1 MSILLIMTQISQNT
15 SRRLPAEWEE
25 QSFVQLTFPHQNS
38 DWKNDLELV
47 TPVFIEIVTQ
57 ITRFENVLLVCQD
70 KVETEK
76 LFQNSSLNLDR
87 KQFERITFVEIDS
100 NDTWARDHGAMTVL
114 ETTPNEENKDKEKK
128 IHLDF
133 AFNGW
138 GNKFEASK
146 DNLITQNLVKENY
159 LKDKVEV
166 IDFVLEGGSIESD
179 GEGTILTTSECLLS
193 KERNPN
199 FSREEIE
206 TKVKNYFGATRI
218 LWLEHGALEGD
229 DTDAHVDTLAR
240 LCPSNT
246 ICYVAP
252 PTDKSDSHYSS
263 LKKMEEELKS
273 LKTVDN
279 NWYKLIPLPFAPAAY
294 HEEDNRRLPATY
306 ANFLIINEAV
316 LVPTYENIELDNLAF
331 SQIKKA
337 FPDREIIGINC
348 LPIIRQHGSLHC
360 LTMQFPK

>member
-1 MSILLIMTQISQNT
+1 MAKNSSI

-25 QSFVQLTFPHQNS
+25 QSYVQLTFPHQNS
-38 DWKNDLELV
+38 DWKDDLELV

-57 ITRFENVLLVCQD
+57 ITRFESVLLVCQN
-70 KVETEK
+70 KIETEK
-76 LFQNSSLNLDR
+76 LFSSLLNQN
-87 KQFERITFVEIDS
+87 KEQFEKITFVEIDS
-100 NDTWARDHGAMTVL
+100 NDTWARDHGAMTVF
-114 ETTPNEENKDKEKK
+114 ENNLDKEEK

-133 AFNGW
+133 TFNGW
-138 GNKFEASK
+138 GNKFEATK
-146 DNLITQNLVKENY
+146 DNLITQNLKKENY
-159 LKDKVEV
+159 LKGKVEQ

-179 GEGTILTTSECLLS
+179 GKGTILTTSECLLS

-199 FSREEIE
+199 LSREEIE
-206 TKVKNYFGATRI
+206 TKVKSYFGANRI

-240 LCPSNT
+240 LCPNDT

-252 PTDKSDSHYSS
+252 PTDKNDSHYSS
-263 LKKMEEELKS
+263 LKKMEEELKY

-279 NWYKLIPLPFAPAAY
+279 NSYKLIPLPFAPAAY
-294 HEEDNRRLPATY
+294 HEEDNRRLPSTY

-316 LVPTYENIELDNLAF
+316 LVPTYENKDLDNLAL

-337 FPDREIIGINC
+337 FPNREIIGINC

>member
-1 MSILLIMTQISQNT
+1 MSKNSSI

-25 QSFVQLTFPHQNS
+25 QSFVQLTFPHPNS
-38 DWKNDLELV
+38 DWKDDLELV
-47 TPVFIEIVTQ
+47 TPVFIEIVSQ
-57 ITRFENVLLVCQD
+57 ITRFEKVLLVCQN
-70 KVETEK
+70 KIETQK
-76 LFQNSSLNLDR
+76 LFKNLDE
-87 KQFERITFVEIDS
+87 KQFDKITFVEIDS
-100 NDTWARDHGAMTVL
+100 NDTWARDHGAITVF
-114 ETTPNEENKDKEKK
+114 ENSVDKQEK

-133 AFNGW
+133 TFNGW

-146 DNLITQNLVKENY
+146 DNLITQKLKNENH
-159 LKDKVEV
+159 LKDKVEK

-179 GEGTILTTSECLLS
+179 GKGTILTTSECLLS

-206 TKVKNYFGATRI
+206 AKVKNYFGAERI
-218 LWLEHGALEGD
+218 LWLDHGALEGD
-229 DTDAHVDTLAR
+229 DTDAHIDTLAR
-240 LCPSNT
+240 LCSDDT

-252 PTDKSDSHYSS
+252 PTDTSDSHYESM
-263 LKKMEEELKS
+263 KKMEEELRQ

-279 NWYKLIPLPFAPAAY
+279 NSYKLIPLPFAPAAY

-316 LVPTYENIELDNLAF
+316 LVPTYENEELDKLAL

-337 FPDREIIGINC
+337 FPNREIIGINC

>member
-1 MSILLIMTQISQNT
+1 MVQISST
-15 SRRLPAEWEE
+15 ISRRLPAEWEE
-25 QSFVQLTFPHQNS
+25 QSFIQLTFPHQDS
-38 DWKNDLELV
+38 DWKDDLEFV
-47 TPVFIEIVTQ
+47 KPVFIEIVTQ
-57 ITRFENVLLVCQD
+57 ITRFENALLVCQD
-70 KVETEK
+70 KSETQK
-76 LFQNSSLNLDR
+76 LFQNLD
-87 KQFERITFVEIDS
+87 KQQFDRITFAQIDS
-100 NDTWARDHGAMTVL
+100 NDTWARDHGAITVFDTL
-114 ETTPNEENKDKEKK
+114 LDKEEK

-146 DNLITQNLVKENY
+146 DNVITQNLKKENY
-159 LKDKVEV
+159 LKGKVKQ

-179 GEGTILTTSECLLS
+179 GKGTILTTSECLLS

-206 TKVKNYFGATRI
+206 IKVKNYFGANRI
-218 LWLEHGALEGD
+218 LWLENGALEGD

-240 LCPSNT
+240 LCPDDT

-252 PTDKSDSHYSS
+252 PTDKKDSHYDS
-263 LKKMEEELKS
+263 LKKMEEELKN
-273 LKTVDN
+273 LKTIDN
-279 NWYKLIPLPFAPAAY
+279 NSYKLIPLPFAPAAY

-306 ANFLIINEAV
+306 ANFLIINKAV
-316 LVPTYENIELDNLAF
+316 LVPTYEDNQENAELDTLAL

-337 FPDREIIGINC
+337 FPGREVIGINC

>member
-1 MSILLIMTQISQNT
+1 MSENSSI

-25 QSFVQLTFPHQNS
+25 QSYVQLTFPHQNS

-47 TPVFIEIVTQ
+47 TPVFVEIVIQ
-57 ITRFENVLLVCQD
+57 ITRFENVLLVCQN
-70 KVETEK
+70 KSETEK
-76 LFQNSSLNLDR
+76 LFQNSLLNNSK
-87 KQFERITFVEIDS
+87 KQFDKITFVEIDS
-100 NDTWARDHGAMTVL
+100 NDTWARDHGAITVL
-114 ETTPNEENKDKEKK
+114 ENGEK
-128 IHLDF
+128 IHLNF
-133 AFNGW
+133 TFNGW

-146 DNLITQNLVKENY
+146 DNLITQNLKKENY
-159 LKDKVEV
+159 LKGKVEE

-206 TKVKNYFGATRI
+206 TKVKKYFGAERI

-229 DTDAHVDTLAR
+229 DTDAHIDTLAR
-240 LCPSNT
+240 LCPNET

-252 PTDKSDSHYSS
+252 PTDKSDSHYES
-263 LKKMEEELKS
+263 LQKMEEELKN

-279 NWYKLIPLPFAPAAY
+279 NSYKLLPLPFAPVAY

-306 ANFLIINEAV
+306 ANFLIINGAV
-316 LVPTYENIELDNLAF
+316 LVPTYENDQENRDLDNLAL

-337 FPDREIIGINC
+337 FPNREIIGINC

>member
-1 MSILLIMTQISQNT
+1 MSENIKKK
-15 SRRLPAEWEE
+15 SRRLPAEWEK

-38 DWKNDLELV
+38 DWKDDLELV
-47 TPVFIEIVTQ
+47 TPVFIEIITQ
-57 ITRFENVLLVCQD
+57 ITRFENVLLVCQN
-70 KVETEK
+70 KIETEK
-76 LFQNSSLNLDR
+76 LFHNLDK
-87 KQFERITFVEIDS
+87 KQFDRIVFVQINS
-100 NDTWARDHGAMTVL
+100 NDTWARDYGAMTIL
-114 ETTPNEENKDKEKK
+114 EKNSDGNEKK

-133 AFNGW
+133 TFNGW
-138 GNKFEASK
+138 GNKFEATK
-146 DNLITQNLVKENY
+146 DNLITQNLKNENY
-159 LKDKVEV
+159 LKSKVNE

-179 GEGTILTTSECLLS
+179 GKGTILTTSECLLS

-206 TKVKNYFGATRI
+206 TKIKKYFGANRI
-218 LWLEHGALEGD
+218 LWLENGGLEGD

-240 LCPSNT
+240 LCPNDT

-252 PTDKSDSHYSS
+252 PMDKSDSHYSS
-263 LKKMEEELKS
+263 LKKMEDELKNF
-273 LKTVDN
+273 KTVDN
-279 NWYKLIPLPFAPAAY
+279 NSYKLIPLPFAPAAY
-294 HEEDNRRLPATY
+294 HEEDNRRLPSTY

-316 LVPTYENIELDNLAF
+316 LVPTYENKELDNLAL

-337 FPDREIIGINC
+337 FPTREIIGINC

>member
-1 MSILLIMTQISQNT
+1 MSVILLQIMSENSSI

-38 DWKNDLELV
+38 DWKDDLELV
-47 TPVFIEIVTQ
+47 IPVFIEIVTQ

-70 KVETEK
+70 KSETEK
-76 LFQNSSLNLDR
+76 LFSSLLNENK
-87 KQFERITFVEIDS
+87 KQFEKITFVEIDS
-100 NDTWARDHGAMTVL
+100 DDTWARDHGAMTVFQNG
-114 ETTPNEENKDKEKK
+114 EK

-133 AFNGW
+133 TFNGW

-146 DNLITQNLVKENY
+146 DNLITQNLKKENY
-159 LKDKVEV
+159 LKGKVEQ

-206 TKVKNYFGATRI
+206 TKVKSYFGANRI

-229 DTDAHVDTLAR
+229 DTDAHIDTLAR
-240 LCPSNT
+240 LCPNDT

-252 PTDKSDSHYSS
+252 PTDKSDSHYKSM
-263 LKKMEEELKS
+263 KKMEEELES
-273 LKTVDN
+273 LKTRDN
-279 NWYKLIPLPFAPAAY
+279 NSYKLIPLPFAPAAY
-294 HEEDNRRLPATY
+294 HDEDNRRLPATY
-306 ANFLIINEAV
+306 ANFLIINKAI
-316 LVPTYENIELDNLAF
+316 LVPTYENRDLDNLAL
-331 SQIKKA
+331 SQIQKA

>member
-1 MSILLIMTQISQNT
+1 MSQNSSI

-38 DWKNDLELV
+38 DWKEDLELV

-70 KVETEK
+70 KTKTEK
-76 LFQNSSLNLDR
+76 LFKNLEQ

-100 NDTWARDHGAMTVL
+100 NDTWARDHGAMTVFQDG
-114 ETTPNEENKDKEKK
+114 EK

-133 AFNGW
+133 TFNGW

-146 DNLITQNLVKENY
+146 DNLITQNLKKENY
-159 LKDKVEV
+159 LKGKVEG

-199 FSREEIE
+199 FSREEID
-206 TKVKNYFGATRI
+206 TKVKSYFGAERI

-240 LCPSNT
+240 LCSKDT

-252 PTDKSDSHYSS
+252 PTDKSDSHYETM
-263 LKKMEEELKS
+263 KKMEEELKN

-279 NWYKLIPLPFAPAAY
+279 NSYKLIPLPFAPAAY

-316 LVPTYENIELDNLAF
+316 LVPTYENKELDELAL
-331 SQIKKA
+331 SQVKKA
-337 FPDREIIGINC
+337 FPNREIIGINC

>member
-1 MSILLIMTQISQNT
+1 MSKNSSI

-38 DWKNDLELV
+38 DWKDDLELV

-57 ITRFENVLLVCQD
+57 ITRFENVLLVCQN

-76 LFQNSSLNLDR
+76 LFQNSLLNENK
-87 KQFERITFVEIDS
+87 KQFDRITFVEMDS

-114 ETTPNEENKDKEKK
+114 ETISDKEEK

-133 AFNGW
+133 TFNGW

-146 DNLITQNLVKENY
+146 DNLITQNLKKENY
-159 LKDKVEV
+159 LKGKVEQ

-199 FSREEIE
+199 FSREEID
-206 TKVKNYFGATRI
+206 TKVKSYFGANRI

-240 LCPSNT
+240 LCSKDT

-252 PTDKSDSHYSS
+252 PTDKNDSHYES
-263 LKKMEEELKS
+263 LQKMEEELKN

-279 NWYKLIPLPFAPAAY
+279 NSYKLIPLPFAPAAY
-294 HEEDNRRLPATY
+294 HEEDNRRLPSTY
-306 ANFLIINEAV
+306 ANFLIINDAV
-316 LVPTYENIELDNLAF
+316 LVPTYEDIELDKLAL
-331 SQIKKA
+331 SQVKKA
-337 FPDREIIGINC
+337 FPTREIIGINC

>member
-1 MSILLIMTQISQNT
+1 MSENSFT

-38 DWKNDLELV
+38 DWKDDLELV
-47 TPVFIEIVTQ
+47 IPVFIEIITQ
-57 ITRFENVLLVCQD
+57 ITRFENVLLVCQN
-70 KVETEK
+70 KIETEK
-76 LFQNSSLNLDR
+76 LLQESLINENK
-87 KQFERITFVEIDS
+87 KQFERITFVKIDS
-100 NDTWARDHGAMTVL
+100 NDTWARDHGAITVFQNG
-114 ETTPNEENKDKEKK
+114 EQ

-133 AFNGW
+133 TFNGW

-146 DNLITQNLVKENY
+146 DNLITQNLKKENY
-159 LKDKVEV
+159 LKGKVNQV
-166 IDFVLEGGSIESD
+166 DFVLEGGSIESD

-206 TKVKNYFGATRI
+206 TKVKKYFGAERI

-229 DTDAHVDTLAR
+229 DTDAHIDTLAR
-240 LCPSNT
+240 LCPKNT

-252 PTDKSDSHYSS
+252 PIDKNDSHYES
-263 LKKMEEELKS
+263 LQKMEEELKR
-273 LKTVDN
+273 LKTKN
-279 NWYKLIPLPFAPAAY
+279 NKSYKLISLPFAPAAY

-316 LVPTYENIELDNLAF
+316 LVPTYENTELDNLAL

-337 FPDREIIGINC
+337 FPNREIIGVNC

>member
-1 MSILLIMTQISQNT
+1 MIQISST
-15 SRRLPAEWEE
+15 ISRRLPAEWEE
-25 QSFVQLTFPHQNS
+25 QSYVQLTFPHQNS
-38 DWKNDLELV
+38 DWKDDLELV

-70 KVETEK
+70 KSETEK
-76 LFQNSSLNLDR
+76 LFINLDK
-87 KQFERITFVEIDS
+87 KQFDKITFVEIDS
-100 NDTWARDHGAMTVL
+100 NDTWARDHGAITVF
-114 ETTPNEENKDKEKK
+114 EKNNDKEEK

-133 AFNGW
+133 TFNGW
-138 GNKFEASK
+138 GNKFEATK
-146 DNLITQNLVKENY
+146 DNLITQNLKKENY
-159 LKDKVEV
+159 LKYKVEK

-206 TKVKNYFGATRI
+206 TKVKSYFGAERI

-229 DTDAHVDTLAR
+229 DTDAHIDTLAR
-240 LCPSNT
+240 LCPNDT

-252 PTDKSDSHYSS
+252 PTDKSDSHYESM
-263 LKKMEEELKS
+263 KKMEDELKN
-273 LKTVDN
+273 LKTIN
-279 NWYKLIPLPFAPAAY
+279 NNSCKLIPLPFAPAAY

-316 LVPTYENIELDNLAF
+316 LVPTYENRDLDNLAL

-337 FPDREIIGINC
+337 FPNREIIGINC

>member
-1 MSILLIMTQISQNT
+1 MSVLLVMTQISPST

-38 DWKNDLELV
+38 DWKEDLELV
-47 TPVFIEIVTQ
+47 TPIFIEIVTQ
-57 ITRFENVLLVCQD
+57 ITRFENVLLVCQN
-70 KVETEK
+70 KAETEK
-76 LFQNSSLNLDR
+76 LFQGLDK
-87 KQFERITFVEIDS
+87 KQFDKITFAQIDS
-100 NDTWARDHGAMTVL
+100 NDTWARDHGAITVF
-114 ETTPNEENKDKEKK
+114 ETSSDNEEK

-146 DNLITQNLVKENY
+146 DNQITQNLKKENY
-159 LKDKVEV
+159 LKDKVDE
-166 IDFVLEGGSIESD
+166 IDFVLEGGSVESD
-179 GEGTILTTSECLLS
+179 GKGTILTTSECLLS

-206 TKVKNYFGATRI
+206 IKVKNYFGVNRI
-218 LWLEHGALEGD
+218 LWLENGALEGD

-240 LCPSNT
+240 MCPNDT

-252 PTDKSDSHYSS
+252 PMDKADSHYES
-263 LKKMEEELKS
+263 LQKMEKELKS
-273 LKTVDN
+273 LKTADDEFYN
-279 NWYKLIPLPFAPAAY
+279 LIPLPFAEAAY
-294 HEEDNRRLPATY
+294 HSEDNHRLPATY
-306 ANFLIINEAV
+306 ANFLIINNAV
-316 LVPTYENIELDNLAF
+316 LVPTYENEELDKLAL
-331 SQIKKA
+331 SQVKKA
-337 FPDREIIGINC
+337 FPNREIIGINC